1 MLIGLGL
8 NFVGIDPI
16 KALIYSAVGNG
27 IVAPV
32 ILILILLIA
41 RSEKI
46 MGEWKN
52 SRISSTFA
60 WILTFLMTVSGVAVI
75 YTLFVN

>member
-8 NFVGIDPI
+8 NFIGIDPI

-32 ILILILLIA
+32 ILILIVLIA

-52 SRISSTFA
+52 GKFSSLIA
-60 WILTFLMTVSGVAVI
+60 WILTFLMTASGVAVI
-75 YTLFVN
+75 YTLF